1 MSLSKPRPWFMHL
14 TCFPP
19 PFSPTMLFLHRNG
32 FNKSIALYKL
42 LYGITLAHK
51 YKITKSLFPLL
62 EGEKKKVKIA
72 SGIDQLTKDPV
83 VFHFHDSSIGL
94 EEGGCGLWVGFDS
107 WIRVNSKLGSEYGI
121 WYRVTD
127 NWGEVAFSP
136 RPFDVSIPFF
146 FLSFY
151 LFY

>member
-1 MSLSKPRPWFMHL
+1 
-14 TCFPP
+14 
-19 PFSPTMLFLHRNG
+19 MLFLHRNG

-83 VFHFHDSSIGL
+83 VSIFMTHRL
-94 EEGGCGLWVGFDS
+94 DWRRAVVACGLVL
-107 WIRVNSKLGSEYGI
+107 ILEL
-121 WYRVTD
+121 
-127 NWGEVAFSP
+127 E
-136 RPFDVSIPFF
+136 
-146 FLSFY
+146 
-151 LFY
+151 